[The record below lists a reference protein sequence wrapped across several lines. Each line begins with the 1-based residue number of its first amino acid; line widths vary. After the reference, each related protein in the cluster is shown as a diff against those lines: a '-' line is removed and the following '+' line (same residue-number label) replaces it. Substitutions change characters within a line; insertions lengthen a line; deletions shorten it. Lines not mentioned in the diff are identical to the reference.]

1 MLVSTACSRVQ
12 EASHDTCPVHTP
24 GAGPAAILS
33 PHPSHFAASGRA
45 DPGDAPGT
53 ARPVPAG
60 GPLGPPA
67 VSAAAARWSRRSTAC
82 LHRGDALTPR
92 PATHALAPVLSR
104 AARFAGGLAGAGAG
118 VLPAPRGGRVAA

>member
-33 PHPSHFAASGRA
+33 PRPSHCTASGRA

-67 VSAAAARWSRRSTAC
+67 VSAAVARWSRGSAAC
-82 LHRGDALTPR
+82 LHRGDALAPR
-92 PATHALAPVLSR
+92 PAPHALAPVLSGV
-104 AARFAGGLAGAGAG
+104 ARLPGGLPP
-118 VLPAPRGGRVAA
+118 PAPPLFPPPRSPP